1 MIIYGEYIPV
11 TLNSDTISEY
21 DLRLGEPHYDPD
33 LQPQALNEFA
43 TAAFRYGHSE
53 VTYIIL
59 EADYSPYSLIKLRL
73 VLYSFYEGVWLKY
86 IILLT
91 VHFIC

>member
-1 MIIYGEYIPV
+1 VIIYGEYIPV
-11 TLNSDTISEY
+11 TLNSDTISKY

-59 EADYSPYSLIKLRL
+59 EAACLLYSLIKLRL
-73 VLYSFYEGVWLKY
+73 IIYSFYEV
-86 IILLT
+86 
-91 VHFIC
+91 V